1 MPDGKLARG
10 RPSPPNTV
18 SDIPSG
24 SPRSGRRPCR
34 DITTV
39 IVIGLVL
46 LETASWLVDQSL
58 FYIYLGRGIGAA
70 ALAYL
75 ISAPWLRHGL
85 IAITAVL
92 LSLMAGELYLDA
104 IENNG
109 SAGQRRSD
117 QHATLRYSKPLR
129 SNGGPLGYAPLP
141 DRVVEARKSVGS
153 ERIYD
158 VTYSI
163 DDHGLRITPGVKAS
177 TAPRGAFL
185 FFGCSF
191 TFGEGLNDDET
202 LPYDFA
208 RELGFAYPV
217 VNLGFS
223 GYGPHQMLKRIES
236 GMLDAVVS
244 GPVRAAVY
252 VALPSHVDRAAGRA
266 WWDPVGPKYLLD
278 SQGIAR
284 YAGPFMSVPEPL
296 VPMFY
301 QLLQRIETG
310 PSLLAGRVVDLVLSA
325 RADDLPLRI
334 RTFTGIVARAA
345 QLLKERYRAKLSILY
360 WDDRSALSE
369 AILTSLAASNFQ
381 TIKVSEIIPLG
392 RREAYQI
399 PKDWHPTA
407 AANELLAKE
416 LSKRI
421 LTDGAEAVAGD
432 DQAALA
438 RGW

>member
-1 MPDGKLARG
+1 M
-10 RPSPPNTV
+10 
-18 SDIPSG
+18 
-24 SPRSGRRPCR
+24 
-34 DITTV
+34 
-39 IVIGLVL
+39 
-46 LETASWLVDQSL
+46 
-58 FYIYLGRGIGAA
+58 
-70 ALAYL
+70 
-75 ISAPWLRHGL
+75 
-85 IAITAVL
+85 
-92 LSLMAGELYLDA
+92 
-104 IENNG
+104 
-109 SAGQRRSD
+109 
-117 QHATLRYSKPLR
+117 
-129 SNGGPLGYAPLP
+129 P

-177 TAPRGAFL
+177 TAARGAFL

-284 YAGPFMSVPEPL
+284 YAGPFMRVPEPL

-310 PSLLAGRVVDLVLSA
+310 PSLLAGRVVDLVLGA

-345 QLLKERYRAKLSILY
+345 QLLKQRYRAKLSILY

-421 LTDGAEAVAGD
+421 LTDGVRSCRWRRPSCARSRLVIGQVAWRWSEGEGPGRSCLLEGVLAGSSRFLILLAARPERDGPRAAVRAGRIRMAGA
-432 DQAALA
+432 QVRVETSKEGRAQVGIRAIVPA
-438 RGW
+438 VRRKSASCGSSSAMA